1 MNCFIPKIAM
11 RFIFGKT
18 QNTKLPSK
26 TNYLIMFISTSK
38 FQAYCDTEI
47 LKKMGHYDLK
57 IHLQVKQLR

>member
-1 MNCFIPKIAM
+1 M